1 MTAKP
6 ISKEKKTFLPTSSTS
21 VTEFIGVEVGT
32 ILPPS
37 TESAGVEVGTVLVTL
52 HIVT

>member
-32 ILPPS
+32 VLPPS
-37 TESAGVEVGTVLVTL
+37 TESAGVEVGTVLVPL